1 MYSTFKQRP
10 IGPPLAGI
18 VAVVALLLLW
28 PTPPAAQDPTPTLNT
43 LTLSDGAILDPSF
56 SPTTYEYEVEVP
68 YAVEILTVNVS
79 ASSGVTA
86 SYISTDVSNA
96 AGLQVNL
103 GVGETTIRIRA
114 TDNDDDSNTQ
124 DYTIVVTRA
133 APSKEATL
141 TGLTLSPGTETL
153 SPTFD
158 VDETQYTA
166 SVPRNTVIVMV
177 DTVAARWGHGLVQ

>member
-28 PTPPAAQDPTPTLNT
+28 PTPPAAQDPTPTLNN
-43 LTLSDGAILDPSF
+43 LTLSPEPAVALSF
-56 SPTTYEYEVEVP
+56 SSTTYEYEVEVP

-79 ASSGVTA
+79 APSGVTA

-103 GVGETTIRIRA
+103 RVGETTIRVRA
-114 TDNDDDSNTQ
+114 TDNDDSSNTQ
-124 DYTIVVTRA
+124 DYTITVTRA
-133 APSKEATL
+133 APSNDATL
-141 TGLTLSPGTETL
+141 TDLTLSLGTL
-153 SPTFD
+153 SSPTGPL
-158 VDETQYTA
+158 TWMRPCTR
-166 SVPRNTVIVMV
+166 PRSHAI
-177 DTVAARWGHGLVQ
+177 Q